1 MADINELKEIVQRA
15 LADKVLTRAEQEEIM
30 AAVLADG
37 KVSEEEQDVLNKILE
52 DIQQGRI
59 KAVD

>member
-1 MADINELKEIVQRA
+1 MADINELHEIVRRA

-37 KVSEEEQDVLNKILE
+37 KVSTEEQNILNKILE